1 MTAVNK
7 VRLQILAAICLQ
19 SAWISP
25 AVSAEQLIPGTIIDV
40 TVYRDQAR
48 VVRELKLPAG
58 QDLQQIRVT
67 NLPSQLMPTSAFTES
82 DSGTNVRSMRVVS
95 KQGTIDP
102 DNKDRLNELVRKQKD
117 LQRRL
122 KVAEHDLS
130 AVEQD
135 LLTVDQLVDFSATK
149 VKQNLDRATLDV
161 QSVTALAD
169 FAMQRRRKLADEFL
183 NTEAE
188 IEQLQKDIAENA
200 KQQKKI
206 TSAIVKASYDA
217 LLTVDSPQ
225 GGMVRLVYDVGG
237 VNWSPRYSV
246 RSNANDQG
254 KRNFVLQLDAQLV
267 QASGE
272 TWNDVSVT
280 LATSTPERQAARPL
294 LTPLRVRAV
303 SPGQQPEVQQDISV
317 SLGMQPNWLDEALMQ
332 RNVHLNLL
340 ASQRQVTEL
349 TSAAEVERNVAE
361 DAGDDVADETY
372 LISKRTTIASH
383 TQIQT
388 ISILS
393 EQLVGDLHH
402 VVTPL
407 LSSFAFREAE
417 LTNASGRN
425 LIAGSADV
433 YLDGQFV
440 GRTTIPPTAA
450 GQRLTIGFGTDRQI
464 RTRRELLSR
473 EESIQGGNRN
483 STLQHRLVVSNF
495 HETPI
500 AIRLL
505 DRIPIAAKDGSINV
519 RLDQQDADILSKDE
533 LYLRMQRPTGV
544 LRWDL
549 EIPAK
554 SFGSKSYDHDYQYSV
569 ELDRQQT
576 IVSNDI
582 RQTLGDLRFQK
593 TNMGGGLGGGGSF

>member
-1 MTAVNK
+1 M
-7 VRLQILAAICLQ
+7 
-19 SAWISP
+19 
-25 AVSAEQLIPGTIIDV
+25 
-40 TVYRDQAR
+40 
-48 VVRELKLPAG
+48 LKL
-58 QDLQQIRVT
+58 
-67 NLPSQLMPTSAFTES
+67 TST
-82 DSGTNVRSMRVVS
+82 
-95 KQGTIDP
+95 
-102 DNKDRLNELVRKQKD
+102 
-117 LQRRL
+117 
-122 KVAEHDLS
+122 
-130 AVEQD
+130 
-135 LLTVDQLVDFSATK
+135 
-149 VKQNLDRATLDV
+149 
-161 QSVTALAD
+161 
-169 FAMQRRRKLADEFL
+169 
-183 NTEAE
+183 
-188 IEQLQKDIAENA
+188 
-200 KQQKKI
+200 
-206 TSAIVKASYDA
+206 IVKASYDA

-317 SLGMQPNWLDEALMQ
+317 SLAMQPNWLDEALMQ

-393 EQLVGDLHH
+393 EQLAGDLHH

-407 LSSFAFREAE
+407 LSSFAFRDAE
-417 LTNASGRN
+417 LTNTSGRN

-519 RLDQQDADILSKDE
+519 RLDQQDADTLSKDE